1 MKYLLFIIVC
11 FTYLLKLKWYI
22 FIIFLLLINSI
33 SCKKNEHTFANLSLD
48 DCALWALSSQNETIQ
63 DAAAKEFSPLKLKYC
78 NLFDI
83 LGDEQSFV
91 WVKFNFTL
99 PDELKNEELGVVFPY
114 INFADKA
121 WCNGVFIGETGSFPP
136 HYYSSLYKSHIYT
149 IPKNILNVHINT
161 INAMKKVN

>member
-1 MKYLLFIIVC
+1 MKNKF
-11 FTYLLKLKWYI
+11 LKL

-33 SCKKNEHTFANLSLD
+33 SCKKKEHPFANLSLD

-149 IPKNILNVHINT
+149 IPKNILNQNQENT
-161 INAMKKVN
+161 ILFLKGMERFPMEI